1 MQTEIVEIN
10 KGLILTYNQLIPA
23 TNGELVFIEQEADT
37 FEYTVVGQSIRINK
51 EKNRVIKRIVVEAN
65 NE

>member
-10 KGLILTYNQLIPA
+10 KGLILTYNQLIPV
-23 TNGELVFIEQEADT
+23 TNGELIFIEKEADT
-37 FEYTVVGQSIRINK
+37 FEYTVLGQSIRIEK
-51 EKNRVIKRIVVEAN
+51 AKNRVIKRIVVEAN